1 MRYNTLAEFYPFYL
15 SQHVDPVCR
24 RLHFIGTTGVI
35 SLVVV
40 AIATANPWLLLA
52 LPVVGYGFAWV
63 GHFFFE
69 RNKPA
74 TFEYPLYSLLCD
86 FLMWRDVLMRRI
98 PW

>member
-1 MRYNTLAEFYPFYL
+1 MSIRLAVDL
-15 SQHVDPVCR
+15 HV
-24 RLHFIGTTGVI
+24 IGTTGVI
-35 SLVVV
+35 ALVIT
-40 AIATANPWLLLA
+40 AIVTANPWLLIA

-86 FLMWRDVLMRRI
+86 FLMWRDVLLRRI